1 MDIDPNVTI
10 LRDAQG
16 AAQHAILPW
25 DRFQTLMQAA
35 KPEDGSPPPLQPSV
49 PTTVRQAIAAGT
61 HPVRAWRDHRD
72 LNQAQLA
79 ALVGISRA
87 YLAQIEGGERT
98 GTLDV
103 TARIA
108 RALGC
113 LIEHLIAP
121 DAANF
126 PNVIAT
132 LGAMPSKVKDI
143 VALIPRD
150 GWRQRPAKGG
160 FSLLEHVCHLRDIDG
175 DGYRLR
181 VDRMLTEMR
190 PDLADLDGD
199 ALARERDYQSQDL
212 AAALTA
218 FIATRWEI
226 AARLAKLTPEERQ
239 RTGLMAGKEITIEG
253 LAGAMLAHDSEHLDQ
268 LTELCGELRA
278 A

>member
-1 MDIDPNVTI
+1 MDLDPNVTI

-25 DRFQTLMQAA
+25 DRFQALMQAA
-35 KPEDGSPPPLQPSV
+35 KLEDASHPILQPLV
-49 PTTVRQAIAAGT
+49 PAPVRQAIADGT
-61 HPVRAWRDHRD
+61 HPVRAWRDHRN

-121 DAANF
+121 DAADF
-126 PNVIAT
+126 PNMIAT
-132 LGAMPSKVKDI
+132 LGAMPSKVKDM

-150 GWRQRPAKGG
+150 AWRQRPAKGG

-181 VDRMLTEMR
+181 VDRMLTETR

-199 ALARERDYQSQDL
+199 ALAKERDYQSQDL
-212 AAALTA
+212 AEALTA

-226 AARLAKLTPEERQ
+226 AARLAKLKPEERQ
-239 RTGLMAGKEITIEG
+239 RTGLMAGKEVTIEG

-268 LTELCGELRA
+268 LTELCGQFHA